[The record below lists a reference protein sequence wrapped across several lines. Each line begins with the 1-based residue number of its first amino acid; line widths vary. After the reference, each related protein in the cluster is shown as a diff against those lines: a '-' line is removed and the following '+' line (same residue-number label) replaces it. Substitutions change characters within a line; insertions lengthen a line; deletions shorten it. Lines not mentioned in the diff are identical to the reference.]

1 MTNYDCLIVVIV
13 VLIVA
18 IAIAIAIDDDAATLK
33 KTVMSAGTAVVRTIS
48 IPIIVAVNATKKHK
62 WNY

>member
-1 MTNYDCLIVVIV
+1 MTNYDCLIAVV

-18 IAIAIAIDDDAATLK
+18 IAIDDDATTLK

-62 WNY
+62 WSY

>member
-13 VLIVA
+13 VLIV
-18 IAIAIAIDDDAATLK
+18 AIAIAIDDDAATLK